1 MNKQLVFLGGI
12 LVFCI
17 FLYSCE
23 EPKNARYYNLNIEL
37 NEPIPNLKE
46 SDPLPDYLK
55 VFINYTDTS
64 SSSELLVPDVT
75 FIRTDIQSAN
85 SFKLEPPLT
94 WINKFRKGRDMLPS
108 AYLKEDYNDLINKLV
123 TPKILTEAKGK
134 MIEPTTETNEYGN
147 NTFSFN
153 IYKVKPDS
161 VKALKDK
168 ITRKLL
174 SSKGNITISLKLINK
189 RIDQIQP
196 IVTPI
201 NKDTL
206 IKKPDSIKQ
215 KTELVVIDAK
225 KSHQSEQKH
234 EIEPVRK
241 IITANTFDEYLQ
253 KIGDPSIDYDLKGN
267 LKTGIIEKYFSGE
280 NALVVVI
287 GNNGNEVSH
296 PKVKDFIEDL
306 SQRNFKFQVLDKKT
320 NNNQKITTL
329 NIKEL

>member
-1 MNKQLVFLGGI
+1 M
-12 LVFCI
+12 
-17 FLYSCE
+17 
-23 EPKNARYYNLNIEL
+23 
-37 NEPIPNLKE
+37 
-46 SDPLPDYLK
+46 
-55 VFINYTDTS
+55 
-64 SSSELLVPDVT
+64 
-75 FIRTDIQSAN
+75 
-85 SFKLEPPLT
+85 
-94 WINKFRKGRDMLPS
+94 
-108 AYLKEDYNDLINKLV
+108 INKLV

>member
-1 MNKQLVFLGGI
+1 MKKKIVLFGGI
-12 LVFCI
+12 LSLCV

-23 EPKNARYYNLNIEL
+23 DSKNARYYNLNIEM

-85 SFKLEPPLT
+85 SYKLEPPLT
-94 WINKFRKGRDMLPS
+94 WINKFRKGRGMLPS
-108 AYLKEDYNDLINKLV
+108 GYLKEDYNDLINKLV

-134 MIEPTTETNEYGN
+134 ISEPATETTEYGN
-147 NTFSFN
+147 NTFPFN

-168 ITRKLL
+168 IIRKLL
-174 SSKGNITISLKLINK
+174 SSKGNITIRLELINK
-189 RIDQIQP
+189 RIEQGQP

-206 IKKPDSIKQ
+206 IKKPDLVKQ
-215 KTELVVIDAK
+215 PTKPVVTDDNNNRQVVTK
-225 KSHQSEQKH
+225 PKH
-234 EIEPVRK
+234 EPEQK
-241 IITANTFDEYLQ
+241 IITASSFEEYLQ
-253 KIGDPSIDYDLKGN
+253 KIGDQSIDYNLKGN
-267 LKTGIIEKYFSGE
+267 LKTSIIQKYFAGE
-280 NALVVVI
+280 NSLVAII
-287 GNNGNEVSH
+287 GNNNTEVGH
-296 PKVKDFIEDL
+296 PKVKVFIEDL
-306 SQRNFKFQVLDKKT
+306 SQRNFKFKILDKQT
-320 NNNQKITTL
+320 DNNQKITTL
-329 NIKEL
+329 KIKEL

>member
-108 AYLKEDYNDLINKLV
+108 A
-123 TPKILTEAKGK
+123 
-134 MIEPTTETNEYGN
+134 
-147 NTFSFN
+147 
-153 IYKVKPDS
+153 
-161 VKALKDK
+161 
-168 ITRKLL
+168 
-174 SSKGNITISLKLINK
+174 
-189 RIDQIQP
+189 
-196 IVTPI
+196 
-201 NKDTL
+201 
-206 IKKPDSIKQ
+206 
-215 KTELVVIDAK
+215 
-225 KSHQSEQKH
+225 
-234 EIEPVRK
+234 
-241 IITANTFDEYLQ
+241 
-253 KIGDPSIDYDLKGN
+253 
-267 LKTGIIEKYFSGE
+267 
-280 NALVVVI
+280 
-287 GNNGNEVSH
+287 
-296 PKVKDFIEDL
+296 
-306 SQRNFKFQVLDKKT
+306 
-320 NNNQKITTL
+320 
-329 NIKEL
+329 